1 MQPIVTYKERCR
13 TCYSCVRTCPVKA
26 IKVDGGYAEI
36 IYERCIGCGNCLN
49 CPQKAKVVVDRMVKT
64 QELLASGDPVVAVLG
79 CSFPAF
85 FHSYTPGQLV
95 AGLKSLGF
103 HEVHEGAH
111 GAPHDCSP
119 LCC

>member
-1 MQPIVTYKERCR
+1 MQPIITYKERCR

-64 QELLASGDPVVAVLG
+64 QELLASGDQVVAVLG
-79 CSFPAF
+79 CS
-85 FHSYTPGQLV
+85 
-95 AGLKSLGF
+95 
-103 HEVHEGAH
+103 
-111 GAPHDCSP
+111 SP
-119 LCC
+119 LFSTPVHLVSWLRDSKALVFMKFTKGLMAPV